1 MPFFLLAVL
10 GWATALLVVF
20 MIYALLVRRRL

>member
-10 GWATALLVVF
+10 LVLATVAALFAVYF
-20 MIYALLVRRRL
+20 LVRRWL

>member
-10 GWATALLVVF
+10 GWAMTLSVVF
-20 MIYALLVRRRL
+20 MIYALVRRWL

>member
-10 GWATALLVVF
+10 GWATALSVVF
-20 MIYALLVRRRL
+20 MMYALVRRRL

>member
-10 GWATALLVVF
+10 LVLATVAVLFAVYF
-20 MIYALLVRRRL
+20 LVRRWL

>member
-10 GWATALLVVF
+10 GWATALSVVF
-20 MIYALLVRRRL
+20 MIYALVQRRL

>member
-10 GWATALLVVF
+10 GWAMALSVVF
-20 MIYALLVRRRL
+20 MIYALVRRWL

>member
-10 GWATALLVVF
+10 GWATALSVVF
-20 MIYALLVRRRL
+20 MMYALVRRWL

>member
-20 MIYALLVRRRL
+20 MIYALVRRRV

>member
-10 GWATALLVVF
+10 VWAMVLSVVF
-20 MIYALLVRRRL
+20 MIYALVRRWL